1 MILNNASIAS
11 MIKETSEYFMI
22 MQLLVG
28 TLEEILEVIMTTNYT
43 IHNPKMCS
51 QLKLWFEINIVY
63 VIYASG

>member
-1 MILNNASIAS
+1 MIIP
-11 MIKETSEYFMI
+11 
-22 MQLLVG
+22 LLVG